1 MKVVLIGAGNVA
13 TQFAKEL
20 YSKSF
25 DIVQV
30 YSRTLAS
37 ASALAKKVDAAPIT
51 DISLA
56 VCDADLYIFSVKD
69 SVLEGLIASLP
80 SNNGLWAH
88 TAGSMSIN
96 VFKGY
101 TSRYGVLYP
110 FQTFSKDR
118 KVDWTDIPV
127 FLEASDDQALE
138 QLKSIA
144 SQLSTKIVE
153 LSTEERKYLHL
164 TGVFACNFTNH
175 MYALSKQVL
184 AKINLPFDIALP
196 LIDET
201 ASKVHSLSP
210 EEAQT
215 GPAVRFDEN
224 VMEKH
229 LSLIDDDKIK
239 QIYKLMSESIHRFGK
254 KDI

>member
-1 MKVVLIGAGNVA
+1 MAMEEFRLVIITGMSGAGK
-13 TQFAKEL
+13 TQAVRALEDLGYFCVDNLPPALIPKFAEL
-20 YSKSF
+20 CSQSAGKVSRIALVVDIRGREFF
-25 DIVQV
+25 DTLAQVLEEMEKQGQV
-30 YSRTLAS
+30 YE
-37 ASALAKKVDAAPIT
+37 
-51 DISLA
+51 
-56 VCDADLYIFSVKD
+56 
-69 SVLEGLIASLP
+69 VL
-80 SNNGLWAH
+80 
-88 TAGSMSIN
+88 
-96 VFKGY
+96 
-101 TSRYGVLYP
+101 
-110 FQTFSKDR
+110 
-118 KVDWTDIPV
+118 
-127 FLEASDDQALE
+127 FLEASDDQSLE

-144 SQLSTKIVE
+144 SQLSTKIEE

-175 MYALSKQVL
+175 MYTLSKQVL

-210 EEAQT
+210 EDAQT

-229 LSLIDDDKIK
+229 LSLIDDDEIK